1 MRKLRTVVVALL
13 LVAGVCTALS
23 GCANKLLYGQWNLV
37 GTELQDGSN
46 LEPYPINVTLELRRD
61 GSAYMYDTLFGT
73 LKRHG
78 YRFELTTLSTGEV
91 ITGSWTLVDTYLLVY
106 PDNSEMVY
114 RFQAVNRE

>member
-1 MRKLRTVVVALL
+1 MKRFRTGLAVLLALASVC
-13 LVAGVCTALS
+13 LVLS
-23 GCANKLLYGQWNLV
+23 GCADKLLYGQWNLV

-46 LEPYPINVTLELRRD
+46 LEPYPISVTLELKRD

-73 LKRHG
+73 LKRNG

-91 ITGSWTLVDTYLLVY
+91 ITGTWTLVDTYLLVY

-114 RFQAVNRE
+114 RFQAVNRS

>member
-1 MRKLRTVVVALL
+1 MRKFRSGVVVVLALASICAL
-13 LVAGVCTALS
+13 LS

-46 LEPYPINVTLELRRD
+46 LEAYPINVTLELRRD

-73 LKRHG
+73 VKRDG
-78 YRFELTTLSTGEV
+78 YHFELTTLSTGEV
-91 ITGSWTLVDTYLLVY
+91 ISGTWTLVDTYLLVY